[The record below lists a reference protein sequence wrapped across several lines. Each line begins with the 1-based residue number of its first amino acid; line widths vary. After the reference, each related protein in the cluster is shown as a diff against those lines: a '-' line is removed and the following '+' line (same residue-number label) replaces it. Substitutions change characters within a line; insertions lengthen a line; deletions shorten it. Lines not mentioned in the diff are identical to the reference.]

1 MATLTV
7 GKPVFHYDATG
18 LEPDLLLR
26 LYREMLYARLIEEK
40 MLSLLRQGKISKWF
54 SGIGQEAIAVGAT
67 LALSPEDYIFP
78 LHRNLGVFTARG
90 MPLRKLFAQWQGKA
104 SGFTKGRERSFH
116 FGAPEYRVIGMIS
129 HLAAM
134 LPVADGV
141 ALASNLENATYIAL
155 ALIGDGGT
163 SEGDFHESLNL
174 ASVWDLPV
182 LFLIE
187 NNGYGLST
195 PTSEQFRCKRL
206 SDRAIGYGMEGHTIT
221 EGNNVLSV
229 YKTIRQYAERARQE
243 RRPFLLETITFR
255 MRGHEEASGTRYV
268 PKHLFDAWGQ
278 KDPLL
283 NYERFLLLEG
293 LLTEKAVQEL
303 RKELR
308 AQIQAE
314 IAPVLAEPDPVPDP
328 AEEEASVY
336 APMPVSLT
344 PPPPEPGSRVLRFVD
359 AISEGLRQAMEKDP
373 RLILMGQDI
382 AEYGGVFKVTEGF
395 VARFGKARVR
405 NTPISESAPLGA
417 SLGLSLRDIPSM
429 VEMQFADFVSYGFT
443 QIVDNLAKN
452 YYRWGVPAKVVVR
465 LPTGAGVGA
474 GPFHS
479 QSLEGIFMQV
489 PGLKIVYPATAYDAK
504 GLLTTAFLD
513 PNPVLYFEHKAL
525 YRRIQDAVPEAYYNL
540 PIGIA
545 RIAKSGKDLTLIT
558 YGMGVVQA
566 LELQQ
571 EMPEVDMEIID
582 LRTLLPWDKELVSQ
596 SVRKTHRALV
606 LYEGTYTAGVG
617 AEIAA
622 WIGEFLFQELDAPV
636 VRVASLDTP
645 VPFSLTLEAAFLPW
659 DRLRAA
665 IEKLIAF

>member
-141 ALASNLENATYIAL
+141 ALASNLENAAYIAL
-155 ALIGDGGT
+155 AFIGDGGT

-243 RRPFLLETITFR
+243 RRPFLLEAITFR
-255 MRGHEEASGTRYV
+255 MRGHEEASGTKYV
-268 PKHLFDAWGQ
+268 PKHLFDEWGQ

-336 APMPVSLT
+336 APMSVSLT
-344 PPPPEPGSRVLRFVD
+344 PPPPEPGPRVLRFVD

-395 VARFGKARVR
+395 VARFEKARVR

-443 QIVDNLAKN
+443 QIVNNLAKN

-659 DRLRAA
+659 GRLRAA

>member
-206 SDRAIGYGMEGHTIT
+206 SDRAIGYGMEGRTIT

-255 MRGHEEASGTRYV
+255 MRGHEEASGTKYV

>member
-18 LEPDLLLR
+18 LELDLLLR

-141 ALASNLENATYIAL
+141 ALASNLEDAAYIAL
-155 ALIGDGGT
+155 AFIGDGGT

-243 RRPFLLETITFR
+243 RRPFLLEAITFR
-255 MRGHEEASGTRYV
+255 MRGHEEASGTKYV
-268 PKHLFDAWGQ
+268 PKHLFDEWGQ
-278 KDPLL
+278 RDPLL

-344 PPPPEPGSRVLRFVD
+344 PPPEPGSRVLRFVD

-443 QIVDNLAKN
+443 QIVNNLAKN

-659 DRLRAA
+659 GRLRAT

>member
-141 ALASNLENATYIAL
+141 ALASNLENAAYIAL
-155 ALIGDGGT
+155 AFIGDGGT
-163 SEGDFHESLNL
+163 SEGDFHEALNL

-229 YKTIRQYAERARQE
+229 YKTIRQYAEWARQE
-243 RRPFLLETITFR
+243 RRPFLLEAITFR
-255 MRGHEEASGTRYV
+255 MRGHEEASGTKYV
-268 PKHLFDAWGQ
+268 PKHLFDEWGQ

-443 QIVDNLAKN
+443 QIVNNLAKN

-659 DRLRAA
+659 GRLRTA

>member
-18 LEPDLLLR
+18 LELDLLLR

-54 SGIGQEAIAVGAT
+54 AGIGQEAIAVGAT

-155 ALIGDGGT
+155 AFIGDGGT

-243 RRPFLLETITFR
+243 RRPFLLEAITFR
-255 MRGHEEASGTRYV
+255 MRGHEEASGIKYV
-268 PKHLFDAWGQ
+268 PKHLFDEWGQ

-344 PPPPEPGSRVLRFVD
+344 PPPPEPGLRVLRFVD

-443 QIVDNLAKN
+443 QIVNNLAKN

-617 AEIAA
+617 AELAA

-659 DRLRAA
+659 GRLRAT

>member
-141 ALASNLENATYIAL
+141 ALASNLENAAYIAL
-155 ALIGDGGT
+155 AFIGDGGT

-243 RRPFLLETITFR
+243 RRPFLLEALTFR
-255 MRGHEEASGTRYV
+255 MRGHEEASGTKYV

-443 QIVDNLAKN
+443 QIVNNLAKN

-659 DRLRAA
+659 GRLRAT

>member
-141 ALASNLENATYIAL
+141 ALASNLENAAYIAL
-155 ALIGDGGT
+155 AFIGDGGT

-243 RRPFLLETITFR
+243 RRPFLLEAITFR
-255 MRGHEEASGTRYV
+255 MRGHEEASGTKYV
-268 PKHLFDAWGQ
+268 PKHLFDEWGQ
-278 KDPLL
+278 RDPLL

-344 PPPPEPGSRVLRFVD
+344 PPPPEPGLRVLRFVD

-443 QIVDNLAKN
+443 QIVNNLAKN

-659 DRLRAA
+659 GRLRAT

>member
-134 LPVADGV
+134 FPVADGV
-141 ALASNLENATYIAL
+141 ALASNLENAAYIAL
-155 ALIGDGGT
+155 AFIGDGGT

-195 PTSEQFRCKRL
+195 PTSEQFRCKGL

-243 RRPFLLETITFR
+243 RRPFLLEAITFR
-255 MRGHEEASGTRYV
+255 MRGHEEASGTKYV

-344 PPPPEPGSRVLRFVD
+344 PPPPEPGLRVLRFVD

-443 QIVDNLAKN
+443 QIVNNLAKN

-659 DRLRAA
+659 GRLRAT

>member
-141 ALASNLENATYIAL
+141 ALASNLENAAYIAL
-155 ALIGDGGT
+155 AFIGDGGT

-243 RRPFLLETITFR
+243 RRPFLLEAITFR
-255 MRGHEEASGTRYV
+255 MRGHEEASGTKYV
-268 PKHLFDAWGQ
+268 PKHLFDEWGQ

-344 PPPPEPGSRVLRFVD
+344 PPPPEPGLRVLRFVD

-443 QIVDNLAKN
+443 QIVNNLAKN

-659 DRLRAA
+659 GRLRAT

>member
-129 HLAAM
+129 HLGAM

-141 ALASNLENATYIAL
+141 ALASNLENAAYIAL
-155 ALIGDGGT
+155 AFIGDGGT
-163 SEGDFHESLNL
+163 SEGDFHEALNL

-229 YKTIRQYAERARQE
+229 YKTIRQYAEWARQE
-243 RRPFLLETITFR
+243 RRPFLLEAITFR
-255 MRGHEEASGTRYV
+255 MRGHEEASGTKYV
-268 PKHLFDAWGQ
+268 PKHLFDEWGQ

-395 VARFGKARVR
+395 VARFGKSRVR

-443 QIVDNLAKN
+443 QIVNNLAKN

-582 LRTLLPWDKELVSQ
+582 LRTLGLGSFYFRSWMPRWCGSPRWIRRCLLV
-596 SVRKTHRALV
+596 
-606 LYEGTYTAGVG
+606 
-617 AEIAA
+617 
-622 WIGEFLFQELDAPV
+622 
-636 VRVASLDTP
+636 
-645 VPFSLTLEAAFLPW
+645 
-659 DRLRAA
+659 
-665 IEKLIAF
+665 

>member
-1 MATLTV
+1 MGTAV
-7 GKPVFHYDATG
+7 VEKPLFHYDATG
-18 LEPDLLLR
+18 LDTALLLR
-26 LYREMLYARLIEEK
+26 LYQEMLYARLIEEK
-40 MLSLLRQGKISKWF
+40 MLSLLRQGKVSKWF

-78 LHRNLGVFTARG
+78 LHRNLGVFTSRG

-104 SGFTKGRERSFH
+104 SGFTRGRERSFH

-129 HLAAM
+129 HLGAM

-141 ALASNLENATYIAL
+141 ALASNLENAPYIAL
-155 ALIGDGGT
+155 AFVGDGGT
-163 SEGDFHESLNL
+163 SEGDFHEALNL

-195 PTSEQFRCKRL
+195 PTSEQYRCRRL
-206 SDRAIGYGMEGHTIT
+206 SDRAVGYGMEGYTIE
-221 EGNNVLSV
+221 EGNNVLAV
-229 YKTIRQYAERARQE
+229 YKTVRQYAERARRE
-243 RRPFLLETITFR
+243 RRPFLLEAMTFR
-255 MRGHEEASGTRYV
+255 MRGHEEASGTKYV
-268 PKHLFDAWGQ
+268 PKHLFEEWGQ

-283 NYERFLLLEG
+283 NYERFLLIEG
-293 LLTEKAVQEL
+293 LLTEKRVQEL

-308 AQIQAE
+308 ARIQAE
-314 IAPVLAEPDPVPDP
+314 IAPVLSEPDPTPDP
-328 AEEEASVY
+328 AYEEASVY
-336 APMPVSLT
+336 APLTAPLT
-344 PPPPEPGSRVLRFVD
+344 PPPSEPGNRRLRFVD
-359 AISEGLRQAMEKDP
+359 AISEGLHQAMEKDP

-395 VARFGKARVR
+395 VQTFGKARVR

-443 QIVDNLAKN
+443 QIVNNLAKN
-452 YYRWGVPAKVVVR
+452 SYRWGVPAKVVVR

-479 QSLEGIFMQV
+479 QSLEGIFMGV

-513 PNPVLYFEHKAL
+513 PNPVLFFEHKAL
-525 YRRIQDAVPEAYYNL
+525 YRSIQDAVPEAYYNL
-540 PIGIA
+540 PLGVA
-545 RIAKSGKDLTLIT
+545 RLVKPGKNLTLIT
-558 YGMGVVQA
+558 YGMGVHKA
-566 LELQQ
+566 LEVQ
-571 EMPEVDMEIID
+571 EKMPHVDMEIID
-582 LRTLLPWDKELVSQ
+582 LRTLLPWDKELISQ
-596 SVRKTHRALV
+596 SIRKTHRALV

-659 DRLRAA
+659 GRLQPA
-665 IEKLIAF
+665 IERLLAF

>member
-141 ALASNLENATYIAL
+141 ALASNLENAAYIAL
-155 ALIGDGGT
+155 AFIGDGGT

-195 PTSEQFRCKRL
+195 PTSEQFGCKRL

-243 RRPFLLETITFR
+243 RRPFLLEAITFR
-255 MRGHEEASGTRYV
+255 MRGHEEASGTKYV
-268 PKHLFDAWGQ
+268 PKHLFDEWGQ
-278 KDPLL
+278 RDPLL

-443 QIVDNLAKN
+443 QIVNNLAKN

-659 DRLRAA
+659 GRLRAT

>member
-229 YKTIRQYAERARQE
+229 YETIRQYAERARQE

-255 MRGHEEASGTRYV
+255 MRGHEEASGTKYV

-504 GLLTTAFLD
+504 GLLTTAFMD

>member
-255 MRGHEEASGTRYV
+255 MRGHEEASGTKYV
-268 PKHLFDAWGQ
+268 PKRLFDAWGQ

-596 SVRKTHRALV
+596 SVRQTHRALV